1 MSEQRVAGCEKRNS
15 QLAILIIG
23 LGNPLRGD
31 DGVGPRVVTELRR
44 RGLPE
49 GVEAIDAGTGGLD
62 LLRVMEGRDAVIV
75 VDAAEVGRE
84 PGTFVRFTPEE
95 VRLQLRGRGF
105 SLHDAGLA
113 EALALAS
120 ALAHPLPPITL
131 FGVQPERIGWEEGL
145 SPAVEEAI
153 PALVEA
159 ILREVRKQ
167 PATSNEQLAIEV
179 GEDHGEDSD
188 H

>member
-1 MSEQRVAGCEKRNS
+1 MSEERVASCEERNS
-15 QLAILIIG
+15 QLSILIIG

-31 DGVGPRVVTELRR
+31 DGVGPRVVEELHR

-49 GVEAIDAGTGGLD
+49 GVEAIDVGTGGLD
-62 LLRVMEGRDAVIV
+62 LLRVMDGWDAVIV
-75 VDAAEVGRE
+75 VDAAEIGRE
-84 PGTFVRFTPEE
+84 PGAFARFTPEE
-95 VRLQLRGRGF
+95 VRLRLHETGF
-105 SLHDAGLA
+105 SLHDAGLP
-113 EALALAS
+113 EALTLAS
-120 ALAHPLPPITL
+120 ALNHPLPPITL

-167 PATSNEQLAIEV
+167 PATSNE
-179 GEDHGEDSD
+179 
-188 H
+188 